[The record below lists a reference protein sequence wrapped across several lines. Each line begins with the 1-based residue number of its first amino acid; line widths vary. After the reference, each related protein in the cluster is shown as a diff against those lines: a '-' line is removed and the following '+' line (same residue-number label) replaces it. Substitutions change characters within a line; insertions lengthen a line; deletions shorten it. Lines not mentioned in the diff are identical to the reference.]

1 VFRCSGVLR
10 SVPLVASIAILGTG
24 CASSQEYLIRSDH
37 FTVAVPRTWE
47 VVRPAGPA
55 NGPAIVRV
63 PASRESARGA
73 TTALDLYVYPWLE
86 RAPIAQPTQEAFQR
100 LAADHELDLQ
110 AAGPP
115 DHDHCDMLIDHLW
128 LFGARQPVKHVETAR
143 GDHIIVAAGQTGGSL
158 VALVGVVPATG
169 ASSCRNVMAMQDAM
183 GSLRE
188 KLVGADP
195 SDRAILP
202 APLFAPYPSG
212 HPSPEVRP
220 TNPVEW

>member
-1 VFRCSGVLR
+1 MGFACVA
-10 SVPLVASIAILGTG
+10 ASIAIPSAG
-24 CASSQEYLIRSDH
+24 CASQEYLIRSDH
-37 FTVAVPRTWE
+37 FTVTVPRSWE

-55 NGPAIVRV
+55 DGPAIVRV

-73 TTALDLYVYPWLE
+73 TTSLDLYVYPWLE
-86 RAPIAQPTQEAFQR
+86 RSPIAQPTEEAFQR
-100 LAADHELDLQ
+100 LVAGNELELQ

-115 DHDHCDMLIDHLW
+115 DPNRCEMLIDHLW

-143 GDHIIVAAGQTGGSL
+143 GDHIIVAAGQTRGSL
-158 VALVGVVPATG
+158 VALVGVVPETG
-169 ASSCRNVMAMQDAM
+169 ASSCRNVVAMQDAM

-195 SDRAILP
+195 SDRAMMP
-202 APLFAPYPSG
+202 APLFSPYPGG
-212 HPSPEVRP
+212 HPAPEVRP